1 DSPFVNF
8 PSAADLSSFNPHTT
22 RPCCTPDDFKWDPR
36 IGAKSPWNKAVAQVF
51 TADFME
57 KHPGLK
63 HSQDQV
69 LAQWIIHTTY
79 LQKIYKEQQKSITEQ
94 VSTLQKHRR
103 QERTYLRRHG
113 VVTELIS
120 STDPAA
126 VKFIEA
132 LGVHSMSSDES
143 DHEAGG
149 GRATYLI
156 REKAWRAPALVAWL
170 RVLDSLHLYMRYN
183 GGFLASQGGWPHYRQ
198 GSDKKSDKPAVR
210 RLPLACYS

>member
-1 DSPFVNF
+1 MKRPRMDSPFVNF

-103 QERTYLRRHG
+103 QERVRCVRSLYIPERISHLSSAHCSLCRR
-113 VVTELIS
+113 IS
-120 STDPAA
+120 D
-126 VKFIEA
+126 VM
-132 LGVHSMSSDES
+132 VSSRS
-143 DHEAGG
+143 SS
-149 GRATYLI
+149 
-156 REKAWRAPALVAWL
+156 PALIPPRSSSSRHWVFIA
-170 RVLDSLHLYMRYN
+170 
-183 GGFLASQGGWPHYRQ
+183 
-198 GSDKKSDKPAVR
+198 
-210 RLPLACYS
+210 